1 MCYVFL
7 FCFANIQRF
16 FLYNP
21 EKKKNLHPE
30 MLKKQ
35 NNPEN
40 QKTTCTL
47 SYEWILTRDST
58 QDSLLQKP

>member
-30 MLKKQ
+30 MLKKR

-40 QKTTCTL
+40 QTTIYTL
-47 SYEWILTRDST
+47 SNGWILTREST
-58 QDSLLQKP
+58 QDSLLLKP